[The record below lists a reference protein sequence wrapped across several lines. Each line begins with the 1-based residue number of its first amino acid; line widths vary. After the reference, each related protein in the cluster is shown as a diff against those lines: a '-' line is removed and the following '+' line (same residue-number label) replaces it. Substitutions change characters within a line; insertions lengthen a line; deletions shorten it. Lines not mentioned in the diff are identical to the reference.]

1 MMMVVMVMMM
11 VVVVTMMMSI
21 CSHSPLSG
29 RVLDCGKEGPV
40 HSEPR
45 ELQNMP
51 KESPNRRQQEKQDS
65 ACSLVCSALD
75 SSPGSDTSKGSHKDC
90 FPRKMFLMLGR
101 NPGLYAY
108 WACALLRSYPHTN
121 YSLSLSVKR
130 A

>member
-1 MMMVVMVMMM
+1 
-11 VVVVTMMMSI
+11 
-21 CSHSPLSG
+21 
-29 RVLDCGKEGPV
+29 V